1 MTKVRKSFSR
11 NLKKFRLAKG
21 YTQEQLA
28 EKLGIS
34 VRYIQQLEGKNT
46 PNVKIDTLEMLAKE
60 LKVKPY
66 ELLLS

>member
-1 MTKVRKSFSR
+1 MTKVRKSFAK
-11 NLKKFRLAKG
+11 NLKKFRLDKG
-21 YTQEQLA
+21 YTQEQFA

-46 PNVKIDTLEMLAKE
+46 PNVKIDTLELLAKE

-66 ELLLS
+66 ELLQ

>member
-1 MTKVRKSFSR
+1 MTKIRKSFSR
-11 NLKKFRLAKG
+11 NLKKFRIDKG
-21 YTQEQLA
+21 YTQEQFA

-46 PNVKIDTLEMLAKE
+46 PNVKIDTIQILAKE

-66 ELLLS
+66 EFLQ

>member
-11 NLKKFRLAKG
+11 NLKKFRLDKG
-21 YTQEQLA
+21 YTQEQFA

-46 PNVKIDTLEMLAKE
+46 PNVKIDTLELLAKE

-66 ELLLS
+66 ELLQ

>member
-11 NLKKFRLAKG
+11 NLKKFRLDKG
-21 YTQEQLA
+21 YTQEQFA

-46 PNVKIDTLEMLAKE
+46 PNVKIDTLELLAKE
-60 LKVKPY
+60 LKVKPH
-66 ELLLS
+66 ELLL

>member
-1 MTKVRKSFSR
+1 MTKIRKSFSR
-11 NLKKFRLAKG
+11 NLKKFRIDKG
-21 YTQEQLA
+21 YTQEQFA

-46 PNVKIDTLEMLAKE
+46 PNVKIDTIQILAKE

-66 ELLLS
+66 EFLL

>member
-11 NLKKFRLAKG
+11 NLKKFRLDKG
-21 YTQEQLA
+21 YTQEQFA

-46 PNVKIDTLEMLAKE
+46 PNVKIDTIELLAKE

-66 ELLLS
+66 ELLQ

>member
-11 NLKKFRLAKG
+11 NLKKFRLDKG
-21 YTQEQLA
+21 YTQEQFA

-46 PNVKIDTLEMLAKE
+46 PNVKIDTLELLAKE
-60 LKVKPY
+60 LKVKPF
-66 ELLLS
+66 ELLQ

>member
-1 MTKVRKSFSR
+1 MTKIRKAFSK
-11 NLKKFRLAKG
+11 NLKKLRLDKG
-21 YTQEQLA
+21 FTQEQFA

-46 PNVKIDTLEMLAKE
+46 PNVKIDTLELLAKE

-66 ELLLS
+66 ELLS

>member
-11 NLKKFRLAKG
+11 NLKKFRLDKG

-46 PNVKIDTLEMLAKE
+46 PNVKIDTLELLAKE

-66 ELLLS
+66 ELLV